1 MKPDFEY
8 NFKSLLT
15 APAKALKVKKIFVC
29 SVGLLAALAV
39 YDILVYLALLIDGR
53 SLTAV
58 FKVYCLFP
66 FEIAGF
72 SSIIS
77 VVLYYLGVFGAVV
90 MIMLGMLAATSCDFE
105 ELRGNPFFSA
115 YDSLKF
121 TLSRSPQLLISIFAV
136 ALFIMLI
143 ILLGILVGLVTR
155 IPVAGDLLY
164 ALFFLFPNFVIAI
177 FTVLIIFVFFVSFFI
192 MPITVAADRNKE
204 SFNSILES
212 FLTITRHP
220 FRWGLY
226 TAFSLV
232 AAKVCGFIYAFFSY
246 KAIQLVWASTAVGG
260 GEKIDRLMASGFA
273 RLPLKSE
280 AVRFTTNLFP
290 QVYIGFD
297 LTSLAEGGSESIAG
311 YILAIMLFLI
321 FVSIWGYMLSVVAT
335 SQAYSFAIIKFIRDG
350 HKITDEDSLFYEEEW
365 ANPLIDEEN
374 KTKEKIKE

>member
-1 MKPDFEY
+1 MKPDFDY

-15 APAKALKVKKIFVC
+15 APAKALKAKKIFVC
-29 SVGLLAALAV
+29 SVALLAALAI
-39 YDILVYLALLIDGR
+39 YDIFIYLALLVDGQ
-53 SLTAV
+53 SLAAM
-58 FKVYCLFP
+58 FGIYCIFP
-66 FEIAGF
+66 FDIIGF
-72 SSIIS
+72 SSIVAVI
-77 VVLYYLGVFGAVV
+77 LYYIGLFGAVV

-115 YDSLKF
+115 HDSIRF
-121 TLSRSPQLLISIFAV
+121 ALSRSPQLLISIAAI
-136 ALFIMLI
+136 ALFILLI
-143 ILLGILVGLVTR
+143 ILLGILVGLITR
-155 IPVAGDLLY
+155 IPVIGDLLY
-164 ALFFLFPNFVIAI
+164 SIFFLFPNFIIAI

-246 KAIQLVWASTAVGG
+246 KAVQLIAATAAGGG
-260 GEKIDRLMASGFA
+260 GEKIDRLMDAGFA
-273 RLPLKSE
+273 HLPLESE
-280 AVRFTTNLFP
+280 AVRFTMNLFP
-290 QVYIGFD
+290 EVPFGFD
-297 LTSLAEGGSESIAG
+297 IPAPVTSGTESLAG
-311 YILAIMLFLI
+311 YILSAMLFLI

-335 SQAYSFAIIKFIRDG
+335 AQACSFAVIKYVRDG

-365 ANPLIDEEN
+365 ANPVIDGEN
-374 KTKEKIKE
+374 KTKEEN

>member
-1 MKPDFEY
+1 MKPDFDY

-15 APAKALKVKKIFVC
+15 APAKALKAKKIFVC
-29 SVGLLAALAV
+29 SVAILLALAA
-39 YDILVYLALLIDGR
+39 YDIFTYAAFLIDGQ
-53 SLTAV
+53 SLTTTLNT
-58 FKVYCLFP
+58 YCVFP

-77 VVLYYLGVFGAVV
+77 VILYYVGIFCAVILV
-90 MIMLGMLAATSCDFE
+90 MLGMLACTSCDFE

-115 YDSLKF
+115 YDSIKF
-121 TLSRSPQLLISIFAV
+121 AVSRSPQLLISIVAV
-136 ALFIMLI
+136 AMFIALI

-155 IPVAGDLLY
+155 IPVAGELLY
-164 ALFFLFPNFVIAI
+164 AIFFLFPNFIIAI

-232 AAKVCGFIYAFFSY
+232 AAKICGFIYAFFSY
-246 KAIQLVWASTAVGG
+246 KAVQLIEASAAVGG
-260 GEKIDRLMASGFA
+260 GEKIHKLMASGFA
-273 RLPLKSE
+273 SLPLESD
-280 AVRFTTNLFP
+280 AVGFITNIFP
-290 QVYIGFD
+290 TVNIGFD
-297 LTSLAEGGSESIAG
+297 ISNLGAGGTPSVAG
-311 YILAIMLFLI
+311 YILGAMLFLI
-321 FVSIWGYMLSVVAT
+321 FVSVLGYMLSVVAT
-335 SQAYSFAIIKFIRDG
+335 SQAYSFAIIKYVRDG
-350 HKITDEDSLFYEEEW
+350 HKITNEDSLFYEEEW

-374 KTKEKIKE
+374 KTEEEV

>member
-1 MKPDFEY
+1 MK
-8 NFKSLLT
+8 
-15 APAKALKVKKIFVC
+15 AKKIFVC

-39 YDILVYLALLIDGR
+39 YDIFIYLAFLIDGR
-53 SLTAV
+53 SLAAM
-58 FKVYCLFP
+58 FGYYCIFP
-66 FEIAGF
+66 FEILGF
-72 SSIIS
+72 SSPVS
-77 VVLYYLGVFGAVV
+77 VILYYIGIFGAMV

-115 YDSLKF
+115 YDSIKF
-121 TLSRSPQLLISIFAV
+121 AISRSPQLLISICAV

-143 ILLGILVGLVTR
+143 IFLGILVGLITR
-155 IPVAGDLLY
+155 IPIVGELLF
-164 ALFFLFPNFVIAI
+164 AVFFLFPNFVIAI

-192 MPITVAADRNKE
+192 MPIAVAADRNKE

-246 KAIQLVWASTAVGG
+246 KAIQLIGASAAIGG
-260 GEKIDRLMASGFA
+260 GEKIDKLMASAFS
-273 RLPLKSE
+273 LVPLESE
-280 AVRFTTNLFP
+280 AVRFTMNVLPEVSF
-290 QVYIGFD
+290 GFD
-297 LTSLAEGGSESIAG
+297 IPAPAVVGTASVAG
-311 YILAIMLFLI
+311 YILAAMLFLI

-335 SQAYSFAIIKFIRDG
+335 SQAFSFAVIKYVRDG

-365 ANPLIDEEN
+365 ANPIIDEEN
-374 KTKEKIKE
+374 TTKEEI